1 MPSLRK
7 ARASCFTSES
17 GLNPIPFHSIHRP
30 YDGEAAN
37 HTPAIEHRRRDAASI
52 EISFPHT
59 DGIACLYYQPVME
72 EYFWQAAVL
81 WMDRTN
87 PTDGNDVR

>member
-1 MPSLRK
+1 VFYF
-7 ARASCFTSES
+7 ASTAES
-17 GLNPIPFHSIHRP
+17 GLNPIPFHSIHGP

-37 HTPAIEHRRRDAASI
+37 HTPAIKHRRRDAASI

-59 DGIACLYYQPVME
+59 DGISCLYYQPVME

-81 WMDRTN
+81 WMDRPN